1 MENTKMNREIQV
13 GIIMG
18 SDSDLDIMSQ
28 AANVLDEFG
37 VGYELHVISAHRTP
51 GMMSEYA
58 SSAKNRGLKLI
69 IAGAGGSAHLPGMT
83 ASHTPLPVIA
93 IPIKREN
100 HGHEAFWSNIK
111 MPPGI
116 PLATMPENGA
126 KNGALLAIE
135 ILSLADSELA
145 STYNDFRSKQLQSV
159 TDIDREL
166 QTEGWESYLE
176 KKGGKRE

>member
-1 MENTKMNREIQV
+1 MTKPLV

-28 AANVLDEFG
+28 AADILKDFG
-37 VGYELHVISAHRTP
+37 VEHEIRIISAHRTP
-51 GMMSEYA
+51 EIMSLYA
-58 SSAKNRGLKLI
+58 ASAIERGLKVI

-93 IPIKREN
+93 VPVKRDN
-100 HGHEAFWSNIK
+100 HDHEALWSNIK

-126 KNGALLAIE
+126 KNAALLAVE
-135 ILSLADSELA
+135 ILSLSDAALA
-145 STYNDFRSKQLQSV
+145 KRYKAFRQRQHDAVIAIDKSLQSK
-159 TDIDREL
+159 T
-166 QTEGWESYLE
+166 
-176 KKGGKRE
+176 GGIS

>member
-1 MENTKMNREIQV
+1 MNNEEETKMNKTVQV

-28 AANVLDEFG
+28 AAKTLDEFS
-37 VGYELHVISAHRTP
+37 VGYEVHVISAHRTP
-51 GMMSEYA
+51 DVMGTYA
-58 SSAKNRGLKLI
+58 LAAKGRGLKII

-83 ASHTPLPVIA
+83 ASHTTLPVIA

-126 KNGALLAIE
+126 RNGALLAIE
-135 ILSLADSELA
+135 ILSLSDSEL
-145 STYNDFRSKQLQSV
+145 SKKYDKFRERQSRDVADVNTQLQS
-159 TDIDREL
+159 D
-166 QTEGWESYLE
+166 GWEKYLQQ
-176 KKGGKRE
+176 K

>member
-1 MENTKMNREIQV
+1 MNEPKV

-18 SDSDLDIMSQ
+18 SDSDLDVMSQ
-28 AANVLDEFG
+28 AAKILDEFN
-37 VGYELHVISAHRTP
+37 VGYEVHVVSAHRTP
-51 GMMSEYA
+51 DAMSEYA
-58 SSAKNRGLKLI
+58 ASAKERGLQII

-93 IPIKREN
+93 VPIKREN

-126 KNGALLAIE
+126 KNGALLAVE
-135 ILSLADSELA
+135 ILSLSDNELA
-145 STYNDFRSKQLQSV
+145 SKYDEYRSAQSKAV
-159 TDIDREL
+159 TDIDNQL

-176 KKGGKRE
+176 NKESRA